1 MANTGKKAVAKA
13 EAEEQ
18 KQGIRDAVIIDS
30 AYTEEMQNEY
40 WVSTFKEEKVSTTAK
55 TDRIVGFI
63 KQYVDLMIQNHWTDK
78 EVVVLNIFKYENK
91 KHVMPIGDNKAQAV
105 TGTDVRKAISRLMS
119 NEVYKEELHAKGYR
133 LITSIGTGDG
143 ANFKEVKPKPVLD
156 ENGNKKTKERKSK
169 MRDEKGEVMQDENGK
184 PLYDETKKTS
194 KMTLTDRTKATITLK
209 QLNEV

>member
-40 WVSTFKEEKVSTTAK
+40 WKSTFKEEKVSTTAK

-63 KQYVDLMIQNHWTDK
+63 KQYVDLMIKNNWTDK

-105 TGTDVRKAISRLMS
+105 TGTDIRKAIDRLMS
-119 NEVYKEELHAKGYR
+119 NEAYKEELHAKGYR
-133 LITSIGTGDG
+133 LITNIGTGEG
-143 ANFKEVKPKPVLD
+143 ATFKQVKPEAEKD
-156 ENGNKKTKERKSK
+156 ENGNPIYIERTVDGKKQNVKKT
-169 MRDEKGEVMQDENGK
+169 N
-184 PLYDETKKTS
+184 
-194 KMTLTDRTKATITLK
+194 RTTTTITLIE
-209 QLNEV
+209 LNEEQV